1 MTSQHKD
8 FIEISV
14 PENVS
19 QTMPVDEAKRLSASE
34 IKIEIAEEGDAHTI
48 VR

>member
-8 FIEISV
+8 FIKISV

-19 QTMPVDEAKRLSASE
+19 QTMPVDEAKRLAASE
-34 IKIEIAEEGDAHTI
+34 IRIEIAEERDAYTI